1 MVYKGKFYFYAMAKI
16 LGKITD
22 SSNNIRCLEPEL
34 TRGRLGYAIT
44 NMNAPLEGMQVRG

>member
-1 MVYKGKFYFYAMAKI
+1 MVYEGKLYFYAMAKK
-16 LGKITD
+16 LGKITE
-22 SSNNIRCLEPEL
+22 SSNNIRCLLPEL